1 MDNQNKYYAYIGKVT
16 NRRLAE
22 MLREHNKWRRG
33 IEPPYDKFGVEPPFD
48 SHELGAILDE
58 AARRLETI
66 LPLKQNF
73 NDESFNI

>member
-1 MDNQNKYYAYIGKVT
+1 MEIKSYDHIEKST

-33 IEPPYDKFGVEPPFD
+33 IEKPYDKIGAQAPFD
-48 SHELGAILDE
+48 SHELGLIIDE
-58 AARRLETI
+58 AARRLENI
-66 LPLKQNF
+66 VPLKQNF